1 MLSKRLNAVASFV
14 PKGAQA
20 IDIGCDHGYLGIYLV
35 KESLVKSIIL
45 TDIKESALNQA
56 KKNILKAK
64 LDIKTILTN
73 GLENV
78 NTNDLDTIIIS
89 GMGTKTIIDILNT
102 GCLDRI
108 ENLVLSSNNNLY
120 ELRDY
125 VESIGFYLQ
134 DEVTV
139 LEHGIYNV
147 ITYFNRTPRKWS
159 LKVMKYGIPKPDK
172 KEYYEYLINTN
183 KDIYQKIP
191 KKNIRKRLELIKER
205 YDLKRLL
212 KECW

>member
-1 MLSKRLNAVASFV
+1 MLSKRLKAVASFV

-20 IDIGCDHGYLGIYLV
+20 IDIGCDHGYLGIYLT
-35 KESLVKSIIL
+35 KEHLVKSIIL

-64 LDIKTILTN
+64 LNIKTILTN
-73 GLENV
+73 GLEDV

-102 GCLDRI
+102 GCLEKI

-125 VESIGFYLQ
+125 VESMGFYLQ

-147 ITYFNRTPRKWS
+147 ITYFNKTPRKWP
-159 LKVMKYGIPKPDK
+159 LRVMKYGIPKPDK
-172 KEYYEYLINTN
+172 KEYYGYLIQTN

-191 KKNIRKRLELIKER
+191 KKNIRKRLELIKEKH
-205 YDLKRLL
+205 DLKRLL

>member
-1 MLSKRLNAVASFV
+1 MLSKRLKAVASFV

-20 IDIGCDHGYLGIYLV
+20 IDIGCDHGYLGIYLT
-35 KESLVKSIIL
+35 KEGLVKSIIL

-125 VESIGFYLQ
+125 VESMGFYLQ
-134 DEVTV
+134 DEVTA
-139 LEHGIYNV
+139 
-147 ITYFNRTPRKWS
+147 RKWP
-159 LKVMKYGIPKPDK
+159 LRVMKYGIPKPDK
-172 KEYYEYLINTN
+172 KEYYGYLLQTN

-191 KKNIRKRLELIKER
+191 KKNIRKRLELIKEKH
-205 YDLKRLL
+205 DLKRLL

>member
-20 IDIGCDHGYLGIYLV
+20 IDIGCDHGYLGIYLT
-35 KESLVKSIIL
+35 KEGLVKSIIL

-134 DEVTV
+134 
-139 LEHGIYNV
+139 Y
-147 ITYFNRTPRKWS
+147 
-159 LKVMKYGIPKPDK
+159 
-172 KEYYEYLINTN
+172 
-183 KDIYQKIP
+183 
-191 KKNIRKRLELIKER
+191 
-205 YDLKRLL
+205 
-212 KECW
+212 

>member
-14 PKGAQA
+14 PKNANA
-20 IDIGCDHGYLGIYLV
+20 VDIGCDHGYLGIYLT
-35 KESLVKSIIL
+35 KEHLVKSIIL

-56 KKNILKAK
+56 KKNILKSK
-64 LDIKTILTN
+64 LDIKTILSN
-73 GLENV
+73 GLESV
-78 NTNDLDTIIIS
+78 DVKGLDTIIIS

-102 GCLDRI
+102 GCLERI

-120 ELRDY
+120 ELRKY
-125 VESIGFYLQ
+125 VESMGFYLQ

-147 ITYFNRTPRKWS
+147 ITYFNRKPRKWP
-159 LKVMKYGIPKPDK
+159 LKIMKYGIPKPDK
-172 KEYYEYLINTN
+172 KEYYGYLIQTN

-191 KKNIRKRLELIKER
+191 KKNIRKRLELIKEKH
-205 YDLKRLL
+205 DLKRLL

>member
-35 KESLVKSIIL
+35 KENLVKSIIL

-64 LDIKTILTN
+64 LNIKTILTN
-73 GLENV
+73 GLEDV

-102 GCLDRI
+102 GCLERI

-125 VESIGFYLQ
+125 VESMGFYLQ

-147 ITYFNRTPRKWS
+147 ITYFNRTPRKWP
-159 LKVMKYGIPKPDK
+159 LRVMKYGIAKPDK
-172 KEYYEYLINTN
+172 KKYYEYLINTN